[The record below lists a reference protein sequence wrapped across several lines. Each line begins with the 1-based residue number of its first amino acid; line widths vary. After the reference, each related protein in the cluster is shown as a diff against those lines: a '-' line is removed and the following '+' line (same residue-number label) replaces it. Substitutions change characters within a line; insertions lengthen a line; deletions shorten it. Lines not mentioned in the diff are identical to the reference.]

1 MGRGNFSYRRSRIF
15 VIDRRVVQRLPENL
29 VRNFRNPFVN
39 DATMMSMRLWW
50 LHAVALFLRIIFVLH
65 FSLFCVNFHE
75 TWIFLWDQFF
85 RFFFSFLFLFYSLI
99 SCLRCWWFLWD
110 LSQYINP
117 ITLRWFPPLVHI
129 LWTVFALL
137 DVFLSIRERSLRS
150 AHAIQVFFDT
160 IHAIWNWTRNQIREK
175 KSIKKRSIIAKY
187 LEKSLSGTREFW
199 RINKSGKFCVGSLG
213 WLVLALRL

>member
-1 MGRGNFSYRRSRIF
+1 
-15 VIDRRVVQRLPENL
+15 
-29 VRNFRNPFVN
+29 
-39 DATMMSMRLWW
+39 MSMRLWW
-50 LHAVALFLRIIFVLH
+50 LHAVAQLLRIIFVLH
-65 FSLFCVNFHE
+65 FSLFCVKFSWNLKSF
-75 TWIFLWDQFF
+75 FWDQFF
-85 RFFFSFLFLFYSLI
+85 RFFFSIFFLFYSLI
-99 SCLRCWWFLWD
+99 SFLSCWWFLWD
-110 LSQYINP
+110 LSQHINP
-117 ITLRWFPPLVHI
+117 ITLRWFKPLVHI

-137 DVFLSIRERSLRS
+137 AVFLSIRERQSLRS
-150 AHAIQVFFDT
+150 AHAIQVFLDT